1 MSKPSLA
8 LIPTAYKAGKLYSVL
23 PENGSGDFD
32 VSRNGTG
39 TYIGEDGLIKTALAN
54 EPRFEYNFD
63 GTFKGILVEPAATN
77 LIIQSEDISQ
87 EPWVNTV
94 SGTSTRERISSN
106 IHTGFLGRVTT
117 LTVNGGIRQ
126 SILVKSNTEHFLSFF
141 IKGETCSEVRIVQEN
156 TPAYSGDFKNVFLN
170 ILTGEI
176 ISTIGLS
183 SLSVIP
189 YKGGFMVRFSLGV
202 SRAES
207 GASFNFEI
215 RASNQS
221 DLGKTFIVGLFQFKE
236 GSVAASY
243 IPTGASQ
250 VTRPADVIKRDN
262 AQDLIGQTEGS
273 VYMELDYNT
282 VKIGGDKWI
291 TLISDGTLNNGIW
304 LYISPSNTLTY
315 VIRYNDVQ
323 AFSLQLSSY
332 EFILGKYKILCIYKS
347 GLSELYV
354 NGVKEGSR
362 TSTFTLSSNLSR
374 IGLGISPFDGGQS
387 GNHIKSFSTYKTA
400 LTESEAI
407 ALTTL

>member
-77 LIIQSEDISQ
+77 LIIESEDISQ
-87 EPWVNTV
+87 EPWVNVV

-117 LTVNGGIRQ
+117 LAANSGIRQ
-126 SILVKSNTEHFLSFF
+126 SIPVNSNTEHFLSFF

-156 TPAYSGDFKNVFLN
+156 TPAYSGDLKNVFLN

-250 VTRPADVIKRDN
+250 VTRPADVITRDN

-273 VYMELDYNT
+273 
-282 VKIGGDKWI
+282 
-291 TLISDGTLNNGIW
+291 
-304 LYISPSNTLTY
+304 LYCEFNRP
-315 VIRYNDVQ
+315 NDVNLNLTV
-323 AFSLQLSSY
+323 FSLTGNDVGNNEIMVRFLVNHSLQTLLRIGSSVITAPNY
-332 EFILGKYKILCIYKS
+332 NINVSLYKVLITYTQSNFKVFI
-347 GLSELYV
+347 
-354 NGVKEGSR
+354 NGVSIGDVII
-362 TSTFTLSSNLSR
+362 SSINFNKSIIQFGHNNTTDQMR
-374 IGLGISPFDGGQS
+374 GT
-387 GNHIKSFSTYKTA
+387 IKLFATYKTA